1 MRTQAFRV
9 WSAAA
14 ISEPLRLEL
23 EQAAAA
29 SALSIERFVAEL
41 LEADMAARR
50 LPRCSTH
57 GEARVQGSEDV
68 DDYFPETYR
77 LALSKF

>member
-1 MRTQAFRV
+1 MPSRAFRD

-23 EQAAAA
+23 EQAAAQ
-29 SALSIERFVAEL
+29 SELSIERFVAEL
-41 LEADMAARR
+41 IESDMAARR
-50 LPRCSTH
+50 LPRCITA

-68 DDYFPETYR
+68 DEFPFPPTYSVNLQR
-77 LALSKF
+77 